1 MDEVQTGA
9 RAPDQP
15 GPVRQTAGQPR
26 SLSERPP
33 VGARLPTE
41 AAGQAAQ
48 NVAQTAKEQT
58 RQVTGEVATQ
68 ARSVAADV
76 RDSVTNQAH
85 AQNDRLAEGIR
96 RLADELDEMAYD
108 RKDSPARTV
117 VSRVAQSSRQLAD
130 YLAERGPEGVLEE
143 VQDFA
148 RRRPGT
154 FLVSAAVAGFVVGR
168 VGKGVLSATSTAS
181 GPTQTAP
188 LRSEY
193 PPPPASQ
200 VPAATDYPQTSQPAG
215 YPQPG
220 YPGGGTVVGSTEY
233 AATGTGMPQ
242 PVSEPPPAPSP
253 WEPPPTPPSGVNR

>member
-154 FLVSAAVAGFVVGR
+154 FLVSAA
-168 VGKGVLSATSTAS
+168 
-181 GPTQTAP
+181 
-188 LRSEY
+188 
-193 PPPPASQ
+193 
-200 VPAATDYPQTSQPAG
+200 SQPAG